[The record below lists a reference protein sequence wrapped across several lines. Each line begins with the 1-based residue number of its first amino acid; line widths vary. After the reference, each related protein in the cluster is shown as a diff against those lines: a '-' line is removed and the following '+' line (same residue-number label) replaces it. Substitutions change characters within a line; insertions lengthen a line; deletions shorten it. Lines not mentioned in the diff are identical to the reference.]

1 MTEHIYKIIKLT
13 GTSTTSSD
21 EAIRNAVQR
30 AGKTLH
36 NLRWFK
42 VVENR
47 GYIEDNDVAY
57 FQVTV
62 EIGFT
67 LDEEDDDDDD

>member
-1 MTEHIYKIIKLT
+1 MDEHVYKIIRLT
-13 GTSTTSSD
+13 GSSAESMD
-21 EAIRNAVQR
+21 DAIRNAVRR
-30 AGKTLH
+30 ASQTLR

-42 VVENR
+42 VVETR
-47 GYIEDNDVAY
+47 GHIDEGGVAF

-67 LDEEDDDDDD
+67 LDDDDD

>member
-1 MTEHIYKIIKLT
+1 MNEDAHIYKIIRLT
-13 GTSTTSSD
+13 GSSAESMED
-21 EAIRNAVQR
+21 AIRNAVRR
-30 AGKTLH
+30 ANKTLR

-42 VVENR
+42 VVESR
-47 GYIEDNDVAY
+47 GYIEDGDVAY

-67 LDEEDDDDDD
+67 LEEEDEL

>member
-1 MTEHIYKIIKLT
+1 MPEHTHTYKIIRLT
-13 GTSTTSSD
+13 GSSAD
-21 EAIRNAVQR
+21 SIEDAIRNAVRR
-30 AGKTLH
+30 ANKTLR

-47 GYIEDNDVAY
+47 GYIEDGDVAY
-57 FQVTV
+57 FQVTI

-67 LDEEDDDDDD
+67 LEDEDAL

>member
-13 GTSTTSSD
+13 GTSTTSTD
-21 EAIRNAVQR
+21 EAIRNAVRR
-30 AGKTLH
+30 ASQTLH
-36 NLRWFK
+36 NLRWLK
-42 VVENR
+42 VIETR
-47 GYIEDNDVAY
+47 GYIEDGDVAY

-67 LDEEDDDDDD
+67 LDDEIEEDD

>member
-1 MTEHIYKIIKLT
+1 MDEHIYKIIRLT
-13 GTSTTSSD
+13 GSSSESMED
-21 EAIRNAVQR
+21 AIRNAVRR
-30 AGKTLH
+30 ANQTLR

-42 VVENR
+42 VVETR
-47 GYIEDNDVAY
+47 GYIENGDVAY

-67 LDEEDDDDDD
+67 LEEEDAV

>member
-1 MTEHIYKIIKLT
+1 ME
-13 GTSTTSSD
+13 D
-21 EAIRNAVQR
+21 AIRNAVRR
-30 AGKTLH
+30 ANKTLR
-36 NLRWFK
+36 NLRWFE

-47 GYIEDNDVAY
+47 GYIEDGDVAY

-67 LDEEDDDDDD
+67 LEDEDEV

>member
-1 MTEHIYKIIKLT
+1 MDEHIYKIIRLT
-13 GTSTTSSD
+13 GSSSESMD
-21 EAIRNAVQR
+21 EAIRNAVRR
-30 AGKTLH
+30 ASQTLR

-42 VVENR
+42 VVETR
-47 GYIEDNDVAY
+47 GYIENGDVAY

-67 LDEEDDDDDD
+67 LEEEDDV

>member
-1 MTEHIYKIIKLT
+1 MDEHVYKIIRLT
-13 GTSTTSSD
+13 GTSTTGTD
-21 EAIRNAVQR
+21 DAIRNAVRR

-42 VVENR
+42 VLETR
-47 GYIEDNDVAY
+47 GYIEDGAVAY

-67 LDEEDDDDDD
+67 LDEGDDDD

>member
-1 MTEHIYKIIKLT
+1 MDEHIYKIIRLT
-13 GTSTTSSD
+13 GSSTESMED
-21 EAIRNAVQR
+21 AIRNAVKR
-30 AGKTLH
+30 ANQTLR

-42 VVENR
+42 VLETRGAIEN
-47 GYIEDNDVAY
+47 GDVAY

-67 LDEEDDDDDD
+67 LEEEDVV

>member
-1 MTEHIYKIIKLT
+1 MDEHIYKIIRLT
-13 GTSTTSSD
+13 GSSSESID
-21 EAIRNAVQR
+21 DAIRNAVRR
-30 AGKTLH
+30 ANQTLR

-42 VVENR
+42 VVETR
-47 GYIEDNDVAY
+47 GYIENGDVAY

-67 LDEEDDDDDD
+67 LEEEDVV

>member
-1 MTEHIYKIIKLT
+1 MDEHIYKIIRLT
-13 GTSTTSSD
+13 GSSAESMED
-21 EAIRNAVQR
+21 AIRNAVRR
-30 AGKTLH
+30 ASQTLR

-42 VVENR
+42 VVDSR
-47 GYIEDNDVAY
+47 GYIEDGEVAY

-67 LDEEDDDDDD
+67 LDDEAQVGD

>member
-1 MTEHIYKIIKLT
+1 MSEDTHTYKIIRLT
-13 GTSTTSSD
+13 GSSPVSMD
-21 EAIRNAVQR
+21 EAIRNAIGR
-30 AGKTLH
+30 ANKTLR

-42 VVENR
+42 VVETR
-47 GYIEDNDVAY
+47 GYIEDGEVAY

-67 LDEEDDDDDD
+67 LEEEDEI